1 MPHTISE
8 LLENK
13 PEPLTVGLTDKATTA
28 LQYMTR
34 HDYSQLPVID
44 GGGVVRGLITYE
56 SIMQAIRRFGCTVQN
71 LQVSTAMVRPEK
83 RSADDDLFDLLPVME
98 RTGSVL
104 IVDAEDRLLGIIT
117 SYDVMAYFRSRAENM
132 MLVEDIET
140 GVRDLI
146 LYAFGDGAGG
156 TDTGRLEAAI
166 TAIDSQREELHRQ
179 FRRGLANYLQSAGL
193 GQPALDPSLA
203 TQSFQVMAPLQ
214 EPKEFD
220 QLTLG
225 EFIELLCSKDRWAN
239 VYQPLLGLDAE
250 HVRGLLGQVRE
261 IRNGLAHFRTDVTAE
276 EHDLLRFC
284 ADWLSNHTPGIPVGW
299 PVGDG
304 ADVNV
309 TVAEEVDEEEATAM
323 GLSPAVDDTE
333 LSPTPDQV
341 ATEDEMID
349 PGESRYARLAIW
361 LSKQPGRTKEVPL
374 KFDDIES
381 IIGGE
386 LPPSARQHRAW
397 WANDAVAHVQSKQ
410 WLDAGWRVSY
420 ISLSEQRVRFVRT
433 KGRESAYIA
442 FFSNLVEKVHQDG
455 RTPTKGMSPDGSS
468 WYVFAGVPVEGREVA
483 WLNAS
488 FTRGRR
494 LRIELYIDTGDQAW
508 NKRAFDLLHAQAEQI
523 EAQLDEELSW
533 ERLDHARA
541 SRIACY
547 HDGSIMD
554 AAGHEEL
561 QVWAVEALASMH
573 RVVVPLAS
581 EALKQARGSQM

>member
-1 MPHTISE
+1 MPHTINE

-13 PEPLTVGLTDKATTA
+13 PETVAVGPTDKAMTA
-28 LQYMTR
+28 LAHMTR

-56 SIMQAIRRFGCTVQN
+56 SIMQAIRRFNCSVQT

-117 SYDVMAYFRSRAENM
+117 SYDVMEYFRSRAENM

-140 GVRDLI
+140 MVRDLI

-156 TDTGRLEAAI
+156 TDTDRLEAAI
-166 TAIDSQREELHRQ
+166 TAIDSQREELYRQ
-179 FRRGLANYLQSAGL
+179 FKRGLANYLQSAGL
-193 GQPALDPSLA
+193 GQLALDPTLA
-203 TQSFQVMAPLQ
+203 SQSFQVMAPPQ
-214 EPKEFD
+214 EPKEFE
-220 QLTLG
+220 QLTLS
-225 EFIELLCSKDRWAN
+225 EFIELLCSKDRWEN
-239 VYQPLLGLDAE
+239 VYLPLLGLNAE
-250 HVRGLLGQVRE
+250 HVRGLLDQVRE
-261 IRNGLAHFRTDVTAE
+261 IRNGLAHFRNDVTAE

-299 PVGDG
+299 PVGTSVVVE
-304 ADVNV
+304 A
-309 TVAEEVDEEEATAM
+309 ATATASAFAVPPEVIVSEAVEVYDVT
-323 GLSPAVDDTE
+323 SPDTLPME
-333 LSPTPDQV
+333 ETI
-341 ATEDEMID
+341 E

-361 LSKQPGRTKEVPL
+361 LTKQPGRPNEVQL

-381 IIGGE
+381 IIGSE

-397 WANDAVAHVQSKQ
+397 WANDAVSHVQSKQ
-410 WLDAGWRVSY
+410 WLDAGWRVTY
-420 ISLSEQRVRFVRT
+420 INLSEQRVTFVRT

-442 FFSNLVEKVHQDG
+442 FFSNLVERVRQHA
-455 RTPTKGMSPDGSS
+455 RTPTIGLSPDGHH
-468 WYVFAGVPVEGREVA
+468 WYTFVGVPVGSREVA
-483 WLNAS
+483 WLTAS
-488 FTRGRR
+488 FTRDRR

-523 EAQLDEELSW
+523 EAQLDDRLSW
-533 ERLDHARA
+533 ERLDAARA

-547 HDGSIMD
+547 HEGSIMD
-554 AAGHEEL
+554 AAGHDEV
-561 QVWAVEALASMH
+561 QTWAVDALASMY
-573 RVVVPLAS
+573 RVLVPLAS
-581 EALKQARGSQM
+581 EALKQARGS